1 MPASSA
7 VSPLLNAE
15 GPVRV
20 VVTSEGA
27 DVSETAELISVTVRR
42 AVNKVPSATLVFA
55 DGDMP
60 EQSFPLSDAAHF
72 KPGAKVTLKAGYGD
86 SEALIFSGIVVRHGL
101 TIAGSNDA
109 RLVVEC
115 RDEAVKLTVGR
126 KNSHHLDKTDADV
139 ITALVAAHGLGATV
153 SGAALLNAELVQ
165 HYCTDW
171 DFLLARAEAN
181 GCLVVV
187 TDGKV
192 AVGAP
197 QTTGA
202 AALAV
207 KYGESLIDFQADL
220 DARHQYA
227 SVQATAWD
235 MKTQAIVQSAAEN
248 PATLSAQ
255 GNINSQTLSQ
265 VLGLST
271 LALQSGAPWPKAALD
286 GWAKA
291 QQLKSGLARLRGR
304 MRFQGSALAT
314 VGGLIDLQGVGQRF
328 NGTVF
333 VTGLTHQIES
343 GEWTTE
349 ADFGTPVEWFTE
361 RADIAAP
368 AAAGL
373 VPGIEGLHVGVVV
386 KLDADPAGE
395 HRVQVKVP
403 SAGVD
408 TVWARLMQ
416 FYASSAFG
424 AFFVPE
430 VGDEVV
436 LGWFNDDPGF
446 PVILGSLYSSKRAPP
461 HALTAEN
468 NVKAIVTRC
477 KARFEIND
485 EDKVITLTTP
495 GNNKLVFSDKD
506 KSIVMTDQNNNKV
519 ELHTGG
525 IVLDSP
531 KDIKISA
538 KGTISIDAVGAITIS
553 SKADVKVEGL
563 NVSCDAKV
571 GMVAKGAASAE
582 LSAAGQTTV
591 KGAMVMIN

>member
-1 MPASSA
+1 MP
-7 VSPLLNAE
+7 VSPLANAE

-27 DVSETAELISVTVRR
+27 DVSESAELISATVRR

-86 SEALIFSGIVVRHGL
+86 GEDLIFSGIVVRHGL
-101 TIAGSNDA
+101 TIAGNNDA

-126 KNSHHLDKTDADV
+126 KNSHHADKSDADV
-139 ITALVAAHGLGATV
+139 ISALVSAHGLTATV
-153 SGAALLNAELVQ
+153 SGAALQHGELVQ
-165 HYCTDW
+165 HYCSDW
-171 DFLLARAEAN
+171 DFLLSRAEAN

-187 TDGKV
+187 TDGSV

-197 QTTGA
+197 QTSGS

-207 KYGESLIDFQADL
+207 KYGESLIDFQADI

-235 MKTQAIVQSAAEN
+235 MKTQALVQSSAES
-248 PATLSAQ
+248 PATLNAQ
-255 GNINSQTLSQ
+255 GNLDSQTLAQ

-271 LALQSGAPWPKAALD
+271 LALQSGAPLSKAALD

-304 MRFQGSALAT
+304 MRFQGSALAA

-349 ADFGTPVEWFTE
+349 ADFGSPAEWFTE

-373 VPGIEGLHVGVVV
+373 VPGIEGLHVGVVL
-386 KLDADPAGE
+386 KLDADPASE

-408 TVWARLMQ
+408 SVWARLLQ
-416 FYASSAFG
+416 FTASSAFG

-430 VGDEVV
+430 IGDEVV

-446 PVILGSLYSSKRAPP
+446 PVVLGSLYSSKRAPP
-461 HALTAEN
+461 NTLTAEN

-477 KARFEIND
+477 KAKLEFND
-485 EDKVITLTTP
+485 EDKVITITTP
-495 GNNKLVFSDKD
+495 GNNKVVFSDKD
-506 KSIVMTDQNNNKV
+506 KSIVMTDQSNNKV

-525 IVLDSP
+525 ITLDSP
-531 KDIKISA
+531 KDIKITA
-538 KGTISIDAVGAITIS
+538 KGTITLDAVGAVTIT
-553 SKADVKVEGL
+553 SKADVKIDGL
-563 NVSCDAKV
+563 NVNCEAKV
-571 GMVAKGAASAE
+571 GLVAKGAASAE
-582 LSAAGQTTV
+582 LSASGQTTV